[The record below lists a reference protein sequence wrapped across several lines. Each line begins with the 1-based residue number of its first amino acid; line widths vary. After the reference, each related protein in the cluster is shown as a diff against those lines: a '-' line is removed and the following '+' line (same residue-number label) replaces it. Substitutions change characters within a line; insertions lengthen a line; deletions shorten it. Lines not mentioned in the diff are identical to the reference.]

1 MGNRLHIAKRHI
13 IEYGET
19 AYFNWQNDEF
29 HQLMDALEVTYTG
42 EPFDDDFEIQRE
54 DFEKGLWN
62 LKNIHLLTEREQE
75 EIEDA
80 ARNLNLSFSDLIGV
94 LEKYLEE
101 SDPNNDYMVFSFF

>member
-1 MGNRLHIAKRHI
+1 MGNRLHICKKHV

-19 AYFNWQNDEF
+19 AYFNYQCEEF
-29 HQLMDALEVTYTG
+29 HQLMDSLEVEYTG
-42 EPFDDDFEIQRE
+42 GSFDDDFEIQKE
-54 DFEKGLWN
+54 DFERGLYK
-62 LKNIHLLTEREQE
+62 LKNIQLLTEQE

-80 ARNLNLSFSDLIGV
+80 ARNLNLSFSDLIGI

>member
-1 MGNRLHIAKRHI
+1 MGNRLHICKRHI
-13 IEYGET
+13 IEYGDVE
-19 AYFNWQNDEF
+19 YFNWQNEEF
-29 HQLMDALEVTYTG
+29 HELMDALEVNYTG
-42 EPFDDDFEIQRE
+42 EYYDDEFEIQRE
-54 DFEKGLWN
+54 DFERGLWK

-80 ARNLNLSFSDLIGV
+80 ARNLNLTFSDLIGI